1 VCGCYIRYC
10 FKSSAADGKADGSW
24 SKRGDM
30 TNELTRSAA
39 GERAHLLV
47 LLYILGEGEDVVVFL
62 PVVRRGF
69 AAISKVPPVM
79 PAEAKSKGGGI
90 WKFGCKGGVD
100 VVVALVVIALVIF
113 VATTVSAVVCCPCA
127 VFFCRCSFALC
138 RFSSS
143 SCATT

>member
-1 VCGCYIRYC
+1 
-10 FKSSAADGKADGSW
+10 
-24 SKRGDM
+24 M
-30 TNELTRSAA
+30 
-39 GERAHLLV
+39 
-47 LLYILGEGEDVVVFL
+47 YILGEGEDVFAV

-113 VATTVSAVVCCPCA
+113 VATTASAVVLPVRCFFLPLLFRSLPFLFIFLRDDVPDFSRVPSKRRRTLCSRRIFVARA
-127 VFFCRCSFALC
+127 VGA
-138 RFSSS
+138 
-143 SCATT
+143 ATEHSW

>member
-1 VCGCYIRYC
+1 
-10 FKSSAADGKADGSW
+10 
-24 SKRGDM
+24 M
-30 TNELTRSAA
+30 TNESTRSAP

-47 LLYILGEGEDVVVFL
+47 LYNVGEGEDVFVVF
-62 PVVRRGF
+62 VVRRGF
-69 AAISKVPPVM
+69 AAISKVPLVM

-113 VATTVSAVVCCPCA
+113 VATTASAVVCCWCA

>member
-1 VCGCYIRYC
+1 
-10 FKSSAADGKADGSW
+10 
-24 SKRGDM
+24 M
-30 TNELTRSAA
+30 TNESTRSAP

-47 LLYILGEGEDVVVFL
+47 LWMYNVGEGEDVFVVF
-62 PVVRRGF
+62 VVRRGF

-79 PAEAKSKGGGI
+79 PAEARSKGGGI

-113 VATTVSAVVCCPCA
+113 VATTASAVVCCRFA

>member
-1 VCGCYIRYC
+1 
-10 FKSSAADGKADGSW
+10 
-24 SKRGDM
+24 M
-30 TNELTRSAA
+30 TNESTRSAP

-47 LLYILGEGEDVVVFL
+47 LWMYNVGEREDVFVVF
-62 PVVRRGF
+62 VVRRGF
-69 AAISKVPPVM
+69 AAISKVPLVM

-113 VATTVSAVVCCPCA
+113 VATTASAVVCCRCA